1 MSLSSLQITLS
12 GWELDQQ
19 WCTHSRVLILLFALV
34 LLAGIVLWTTYADRP
49 QAAAIPD
56 DATTGQ
62 STRPGCTSSARRSG
76 CRRPLRKLGRLATGG
91 SIGKCAPTKQ

>member
-1 MSLSSLQITLS
+1 MSPNFHRS
-12 GWELDQQ
+12 WYDHN
-19 WCTHSRVLILLFALV
+19 WDWALILLFALV

-62 STRPGCTSSARRSG
+62 STRPSLPIYCSANAFM
-76 CRRPLRKLGRLATGG
+76 CE
-91 SIGKCAPTKQ
+91 

>member
-1 MSLSSLQITLS
+1 MFETRPNLHRS
-12 GWELDQQ
+12 WDNYN
-19 WCTHSRVLILLFALV
+19 WDWALILLFALV

-62 STRPGCTSSARRSG
+62 AKLPSS
-76 CRRPLRKLGRLATGG
+76 
-91 SIGKCAPTKQ
+91 

>member
-1 MSLSSLQITLS
+1 MSPNFHRS
-12 GWELDQQ
+12 WYDHN
-19 WCTHSRVLILLFALV
+19 WDWALILLFALV

-62 STRPGCTSSARRSG
+62 STRPGLPTYCSANAFM
-76 CRRPLRKLGRLATGG
+76 CE
-91 SIGKCAPTKQ
+91 